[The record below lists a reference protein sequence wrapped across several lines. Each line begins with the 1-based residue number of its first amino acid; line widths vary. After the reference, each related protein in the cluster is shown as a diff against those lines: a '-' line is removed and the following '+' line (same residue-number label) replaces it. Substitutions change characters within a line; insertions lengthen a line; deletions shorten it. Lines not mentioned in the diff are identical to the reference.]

1 MPTCPTIII
10 LSHFHLVL
18 NRSGWALHQWRGQI
32 HETSTA
38 YELRLSAISW
48 QKHAIHTNNF
58 LWVLKH
64 PPKKKG
70 CKPPTKSRESIG
82 PTKLQKSCKDNPLRS
97 IEIVMTQQRWTQEL
111 ESLYAIAPWSIINL
125 QNATPNG
132 AYNCS
137 RNAILNGSSWVN
149 FRSPS
154 PACGLWA
161 QHLALE
167 EVKDILG
174 RIFCVTAACQ
184 LSYSPW
190 PWACWTCPLQTPAW
204 IGFVT
209 WSKCVKRYLAKQ
221 EAAINRSIGSQTHL

>member
-18 NRSGWALHQWRGQI
+18 IRSGWALHQWRGQI

-48 QKHAIHTNNF
+48 QKHAIHTNN
-58 LWVLKH
+58 LVWVLKH

-70 CKPPTKSRESIG
+70 AQTANKVPRKHWSN
-82 PTKLQKSCKDNPLRS
+82 KAAKSCSKTTLSGPLKLWWLNNVGPKS
-97 IEIVMTQQRWTQEL
+97 W
-111 ESLYAIAPWSIINL
+111 SLINL

-137 RNAILNGSSWVN
+137 RNSILNGSSWVN

-221 EAAINRSIGSQTHL
+221 EAASNR

>member
-1 MPTCPTIII
+1 MWHTYAH
-10 LSHFHLVL
+10 LSHYHHPEPLSPCTDSF
-18 NRSGWALHQWRGQI
+18 G
-32 HETSTA
+32 
-38 YELRLSAISW
+38 LSASPMTRPNTRNV
-48 QKHAIHTNNF
+48 HS
-58 LWVLKH
+58 LWTKIVCNLLTETCYPHKQLSVSPQA
-64 PPKKKG
+64 PPQKKG
-70 CKPPTKSRESIG
+70 AQTANKVPRKHWSN
-82 PTKLQKSCKDNPLRS
+82 KAAKSCSKTTLSGPLKLWWLNNVGPKS
-97 IEIVMTQQRWTQEL
+97 W
-111 ESLYAIAPWSIINL
+111 SLINL

-137 RNAILNGSSWVN
+137 RNSILNGSSWVN

-221 EAAINRSIGSQTHL
+221 EAASNR